1 MVTLVAG
8 DSGYEKYILVLEV
21 NCMHKRP
28 EPKSY
33 LSTDN
38 PQNVCERVTT
48 TAFQKYDAFVV
59 ILMQMFSGYYIHKM
73 RLWMTGKLLLWLS
86 YAINKIYNT

>member
-38 PQNVCERVTT
+38 PQNICKRVTT

-59 ILMQMFSGYYIHKM
+59 ILSQMFSGLYPQDEVVDDWEASS
-73 RLWMTGKLLLWLS
+73 LVVLC
-86 YAINKIYNT
+86 N